1 MIYEYR
7 VIKHIVNRGYLL
19 EEYRQFKVYMSKKFT
34 YGNFQFPR
42 EFKIW
47 IMNVVSLNTYTVN
60 LIHVPHTII
69 DFIFLIKKKEY
80 QNKIIN
86 NLKGNFV
93 HVLVL
98 SDHRSEHKTLILSF
112 VKTSH
117 EFRVLYCC
125 YTSGFFST

>member
-47 IMNVVSLNTYTVN
+47 IMNGVSLKTYTVN

-69 DFIFLIKKKEY
+69 DFMI
-80 QNKIIN
+80 
-86 NLKGNFV
+86 
-93 HVLVL
+93 
-98 SDHRSEHKTLILSF
+98 
-112 VKTSH
+112 
-117 EFRVLYCC
+117 
-125 YTSGFFST
+125 